1 MFTKEKKKISI
12 FVILLLSV
20 VLLSACSHSVERK
33 HPKLLVQNIKIGET
47 TQKEIQDM
55 FGNPAYFGGRGKKTW
70 WYYAWVKDI
79 GFKSLS
85 LYFDEDARVN
95 DYYFTPHQ

>member
-1 MFTKEKKKISI
+1 MSGI
-12 FVILLLSV
+12 FVILLISFF
-20 VLLSACSHSVERK
+20 LLSACSHSVEK
-33 HPKLLVQNIKIGET
+33 KEAKLLVQNIKIGET
-47 TQKEIQDM
+47 TQKEIQDI

-70 WYYAWVKDI
+70 WYYAWVKEI

-95 DYYFTPHQ
+95 DYYFTPQQ